1 LIQNRLFLDNIR
13 NFQRCLKTN
22 YLWMYGYLL
31 HSNSYW
37 THTINARNGSK
48 TWSIDFHWL

>member
-1 LIQNRLFLDNIR
+1 LIQNRLFFDNIR

-37 THTINARNGSK
+37 THTINARNRSK
-48 TWSIDFHWL
+48 RRSIDFHWL